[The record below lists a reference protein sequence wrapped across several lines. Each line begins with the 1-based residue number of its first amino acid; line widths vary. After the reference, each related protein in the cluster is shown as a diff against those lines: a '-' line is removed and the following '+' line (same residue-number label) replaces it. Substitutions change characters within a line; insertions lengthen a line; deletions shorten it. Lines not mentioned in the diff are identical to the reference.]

1 MKHRYLSL
9 VMVTAPLLAAPSLVH
24 ADCFAES
31 SPWTVRVG
39 VHNIDPTGGS
49 SQTAAGDIQ
58 VKSKIGPTLN
68 LDYRVC
74 HNVTIDILGAIPFT
88 HDIKLNGQEVGTT
101 RHLPPTVTVQYHPLP
116 DATFDPFVGAGVNRT
131 FFFNESLSNGP
142 NLQLS
147 NTWGYTV
154 QGGVDWKFAPAWVA
168 GVDIRYIQI
177 EPDASVGGTPIGKVK
192 INPLAYGINVG
203 YRF

>member
-1 MKHRYLSL
+1 MKKTGLFAVL
-9 VMVTAPLLAAPSLVH
+9 AGTVVFAPALAQ
-24 ADCFAES
+24 ADCFTQPT
-31 SPWTVRVG
+31 PWTVRVG
-39 VHNIDPTGGS
+39 VHDIDPAGGTS
-49 SQTAAGDIQ
+49 HTAAGDID

-74 HNVTIDILGAIPFT
+74 RNVTIDVLGALPFT
-88 HDIKLNGQEVGTT
+88 QDIKLNGATVGST
-101 RHLPPTVTVQYHPLP
+101 RHLPPTLTVQFHPLP
-116 DATFDPFVGAGVNRT
+116 DAAFDPYVGIGVNRT

-147 NTWGYTV
+147 NTWGFAA

-168 GVDIRYIQI
+168 GVDLRYIQI

-192 INPLAYGINVG
+192 IDPLVYGVSVG